1 MLEKMQSHLS
11 SILRRHSIR
20 KDVVNTYM
28 VDSKNFE
35 FHHGISEE
43 NQWNYYHFVCK
54 NLGIR
59 DKMVRKHGMDSSKAF
74 NKKTAGHIYEDIFGD
89 MGFEVRRGN
98 DKTDLMDEG
107 LPYASLKSGVK
118 IQWGLHTLHNLPQ
131 WVQDLFGGYVDC
143 YGDGN
148 YGDRFDHAHKIIEQL
163 KDKEFLY
170 RLVNYIFT
178 KGEGIPYL
186 IVRDVKEDVFYR
198 VSYDDFIRIIV
209 ENMEFYVTKDKGKIV
224 SSIENGSRS
233 KILFEVEVRSDKG
246 NSLLIHGKSEAVLN
260 VIKYYKINVKEKYD

>member
-11 SILRRHSIR
+11 SILRRYSIR

-28 VDSKNFE
+28 VDSKNFG
-35 FHHGISEE
+35 FHPGISEE
-43 NQWNYYHFVCK
+43 TRWSYYHFVCR
-54 NLGIR
+54 NLGIQN
-59 DKMVRKHGMDSSKAF
+59 KMVRKHGMDSSKAL
-74 NKKTAGHIYEDIFGD
+74 NKKTTGHVYEDIFGD
-89 MGFEVRRGN
+89 MGLEVRKGN
-98 DKTDLMDEG
+98 DKTDLMYEG
-107 LPYASLKSGVK
+107 LPYASLKSGIK

-131 WVQDLFGGYVDC
+131 WVQGLFAGYVDC

-148 YGDRFDHAHKIIEQL
+148 YGDRFDCAHRIIEQL
-163 KDKEFLY
+163 MDKEFLY

-178 KGEGIPYL
+178 KEEGIPYL

-246 NSLLIHGKSEAVLN
+246 NSLLIHGKSDAVIN
-260 VIKYYKINVKEKYD
+260 VIKYYKINVEEKYE